1 VAAAGPPSVRS
12 PAPLP
17 LPALAPPRGV
27 RDLCSA
33 AFAPSGAPPA
43 SVLKSVVGARARD
56 PSRALL
62 DLSRRRSA
70 QGEYLSMGEVT
81 ELSARLDL
89 SRLDVS
95 GICALLWLL
104 SRSPSPPAS
113 LVSASVSRLDALSAS
128 VGGDL
133 AISRLGAGRLS
144 KALSSL
150 VDLSPL
156 HRAPVSLVSRLCD
169 AVAAHSSDFGAQ
181 HASTSL
187 WALGQLGAREQTVAL
202 SALCGALFR
211 ARGDLR
217 VTNASNC
224 LWALARLGFRGCGA
238 ETLAALEACLARGAP
253 LSGRV
258 GASATYA
265 LGSLR
270 QGSAS
275 ASSMSPGLAACVDAL
290 SREGASLPAPGAAAN
305 ALWGLAQ
312 LRLPKAAC
320 GAAVSSLARNSV
332 LSTRGTASD
341 VSTAVCSLAHLGHAC
356 GAALDLAV
364 ESRAPLLSARHVS
377 DVLWA
382 YARTGHSGG
391 AVAAGSDVGV
401 DGSSDGV
408 SSRGVDKSQP
418 LFLALDAAV
427 VRTAPTMSGRD
438 AAVAVWSYG
447 KLGRLSESALGALA
461 RALCRL
467 DSEQP
472 RTHSA
477 QNMSVWLVSLARLSF
492 VDTDAL
498 RVVDCAVE
506 RCAHAMG
513 PQALA
518 NSLWG
523 YATLRRGGSEGA
535 LRALDAAIARSA
547 QQKTFSAQHVALVM
561 WAYAFMSRQSEALP
575 VLELAIARHL
585 STGDISSHNAGTV
598 HSALLRLVNDQ
609 AQAGAAYALRD
620 ATLFARLSAL
630 FQDSSAKPK
639 RTADYDTNNS
649 SHTLLLDDE
658 PFDGACI
665 AERKDV
671 V

>member
-1 VAAAGPPSVRS
+1 VAAAGPPSLRW
-12 PAPLP
+12 PAPFP
-17 LPALAPPRGV
+17 APALAPPRGV
-27 RDLCSA
+27 RELCSA
-33 AFAPSGAPPA
+33 AFAPSGVPLALE
-43 SVLKSVVGARARD
+43 SVLGAHARD

-70 QGEYLSMGEVT
+70 KGEYLSREEVDK
-81 ELSARLDL
+81 LSVRLDV

-104 SRSPSPPAS
+104 SRSPDPPAS
-113 LVSASVSRLDALSAS
+113 LVSAAVSRLDALSAS
-128 VGGDL
+128 AGGGL
-133 AISRLGAGRLS
+133 AVSKLGAGRLA
-144 KALSSL
+144 KALSAL
-150 VDLSPL
+150 VDLSAL

-169 AVAAHSSDFGAQ
+169 AVAAHAADFGAQ
-181 HASTSL
+181 NASTSL
-187 WALGQLGAREQTVAL
+187 WALGQLGAREQTGAL
-202 SALCGALFR
+202 SALCGALVR
-211 ARGDLR
+211 VRGDLR

-238 ETLAALEACLARGAP
+238 ETLDALEACLARGAP
-253 LSGRV
+253 LSGKV

-270 QGSAS
+270 GALQGS

-312 LRLPKAAC
+312 LRLPEAAC
-320 GAAVSSLARNSV
+320 AAAVSSLARNGV
-332 LSTRGTASD
+332 LLTRGTASD

-356 GAALDLAV
+356 GAALDQAV

-382 YARTGHSGG
+382 YARTGRSGG
-391 AVAAGSDVGV
+391 VVAAADESADTGSDVHS
-401 DGSSDGV
+401 GSSDGV
-408 SSRGVDKSQP
+408 SP

-467 DSEQP
+467 DNEQE

-477 QNMSVWLVSLARLSF
+477 QNISVWLVSLARLSF

-498 RVVDCAVE
+498 RVMDCAVE
-506 RCAHAMG
+506 RHAHAMG

-523 YATLRRGGSEGA
+523 YATLRRGGSKGA
-535 LRALDAAIARSA
+535 LQALDAAIARVA
-547 QQKTFSAQHVALVM
+547 QQLFSAQHVALVM
-561 WAYAFMSRQSEALP
+561 WAYAVLSRQSEALP

-585 STGDISSHNAGTV
+585 RTGDMSVQNACTV
-598 HSALLRLVNDQ
+598 HRALVCLVNDQ
-609 AQAGAAYALRD
+609 VGAAYVLRD
-620 ATLFARLSAL
+620 ATLFSRLSAV
-630 FQDSSAKPK
+630 FQDSSAKPN
-639 RTADYDTNNS
+639 DYDTNIVPQ
-649 SHTLLLDDE
+649 LE
-658 PFDGACI
+658 AQFDKI
-665 AERKDV
+665 DF
-671 V
+671 